1 MKIGIGLVGTNG
13 AGKST
18 ACELLE
24 TEGFVKISLSDF
36 LRDIV
41 KEKGLPLDRDTL
53 TTESNKIKSQFGTA
67 YFAKVAITYAQTHHI
82 EKAIFDSVRHPDEV
96 AYLKT
101 NGVVFIGIDA
111 PIELRYQRISSRMK
125 ETDRVDFETFKRQ
138 DHYERFGESSGQNIE
153 LALKACHKILSN
165 TDSKEE
171 LIQHL
176 HTTIGE
182 TLNATSNY

>member
-18 ACELLE
+18 VCELLE

-53 TTESNKIKSQFGTA
+53 TSESNKIKHQFGNA
-67 YFAKVAITYAQTHHI
+67 YFAKVAVSYAQNHHI
-82 EKAIFDSVRHPDEV
+82 KKAVFDSIRHPDEV

-111 PIELRYQRISSRMK
+111 PIELRYKRITSRMK
-125 ETDRVDFETFKRQ
+125 ETDKVDFETFKRQ

-153 LALKACHKILSN
+153 LALKACHSILSN
-165 TDSKEE
+165 TDSKEH
-171 LIQHL
+171 LIQQL

-182 TLNATSNY
+182 TLNASANH